1 MVAIQLFVSGL
12 GLWTLL
18 WNLSARQ
25 ELCLAL
31 FLCGISRVPL
41 DKAAV

>member
-1 MVAIQLFVSGL
+1 MAAQLFVSGL
-12 GLWTLL
+12 GLWVLH
-18 WNLSARQ
+18 WSLSAGQ

-31 FLCGISRVPL
+31 FLSGMSRVPL